1 MDALND
7 QSDELIEQYL
17 LGELKGEAL
26 RAFEARLET
35 DPELRTKTE
44 ERKELFE
51 MLERIEFRKTLNDLR
66 ATRKA
71 ASSSSALT
79 ASYATKNRKRLYRVI
94 SLAAALLVL
103 ISVPLFLIYQNNS
116 NKDRLVEKYFEPYD
130 NVLTFRGDEDDI
142 LVQQSMQAY
151 DRGNWNECIERS
163 EKALRQHPEST
174 AELMFYIG
182 VAALAEG
189 RGKKAVYYLSN
200 SETTKSKLAFAAE
213 WYLALAY
220 LKIRKKDKAVV
231 KLRQIKSSGSSY
243 ASVATELLRELE

>member
-17 LGELKGEAL
+17 LGELKDEAL
-26 RAFEARLET
+26 QAFEARLKT
-35 DPELRTKTE
+35 DPEFRTKTE
-44 ERKELFE
+44 ERKELFDL
-51 MLERIEFRKTLNDLR
+51 LERMEFRKTLSDLR

-71 ASSSSALT
+71 APSNDILT
-79 ASYATKNRKRLYRVI
+79 KSFVPRSRKRLYRVI
-94 SLAAALLVL
+94 SLAAAMLIL
-103 ISVPLFLIYQNNS
+103 ISVPIFLINQNNS
-116 NKDRLVEKYFEPYD
+116 KKDRLVEKYFEPYD

-142 LVQQSMQAY
+142 LVQQAMQAY

-200 SETTKSKLAFAAE
+200 SEITKSKLAFAAE
-213 WYLALAY
+213 WYLALTY
-220 LKIRKKDKAVV
+220 LKIREKDKAVV

-243 ASVATELLRELE
+243 AAAAEELLRDLE